1 VNNWKDA
8 VMTEPEKD
16 VVMAEPEKI
25 DTAFV
30 TFEQGHPAL
39 SSRVKQGHKCCGGCC
54 DVRRAVI
61 IVNLISVFSV
71 VFGLALFASALVR
84 SDFEEKMNG
93 QTVGMVIAILEMV
106 FYGMGVYGAI
116 SYNQWLVASALALY
130 SALVVYSIASV
141 VNSVLM
147 ADEFWYFYFF
157 GVLRNALF
165 AYPHWFL
172 IQEIRSGIMTVEN
185 YPNEKHSCCCV

>member
-1 VNNWKDA
+1 VNNWKEA
-8 VMTEPEKD
+8 VTTEPEKN
-16 VVMAEPEKI
+16 VVMAEPEKV

-39 SSRVKQGHKCCGGCC
+39 GSRVKQGHKCCGDCC

-71 VFGLALFASALVR
+71 VFGLALFASALAR
-84 SDFEEKMNG
+84 SDFEEKMSG
-93 QTVGMVIAILEMV
+93 QTVGMVIVILEMV

-130 SALVVYSIASV
+130 SALVVYSIALV

-157 GVLRNALF
+157 GILRNALF